1 MKDLNQFSNQLIRW
15 HLRHGRHDLPW
26 QRQRSA
32 YRIWISEIM
41 LQQTQVV
48 TVIDYF
54 QRFIRRFPSLK
65 QLAQASQDEVLAHW
79 SGLGYYARARN
90 LHKAAQHIYQDH
102 NGRFPKKLEMLI
114 TLPGIGRSTA
124 GAILSFAFNAP
135 TAICDGNVKRVLARF
150 FAIDTP
156 KQSSKA
162 IKHFW
167 QLAEQLTPTSK
178 TALYNQAIMDLGAT
192 VCTRT
197 KPQCTQ
203 CPLQA
208 DCQAYQAGNPT
219 AYPVSPKRQTK
230 PTRSITMLLI
240 QANNGQIL
248 LEKRPQ
254 SGIWAGLWS
263 FIESSNTPTT
273 AWLNTQ
279 FGNKMQSH
287 TVHSPIP
294 HEFTHFKLMMHPL
307 HIFLEQPMLTQLSN
321 NPTQWYDFSQI
332 NSLGV
337 PSALKKIIHLIN

>member
-1 MKDLNQFSNQLIRW
+1 MKDSNQFSNQLIRW

-26 QRQRSA
+26 QRQQSA

-54 QRFIRRFPSLK
+54 QRFIRRFPSLR

-90 LHKAAQHIYQDH
+90 LHKAAQRICQDH
-102 NGRFPKKLEMLI
+102 SGRFPKKLETLI
-114 TLPGIGRSTA
+114 SLPGIGRSTA

-156 KQSSKA
+156 KQSTKA

-167 QLAEQLTPTSK
+167 QLAEQLTPTSE

-197 KPQCTQ
+197 KPQCTR

-219 AYPVSPKRQTK
+219 AYPVSLKRQTK
-230 PTRSITMLLI
+230 PVRSITMLLI

-263 FIESSNTPTT
+263 LIESSNTPTA

-279 FGNKMQSH
+279 FGNKLQSH
-287 TVHSPIP
+287 TVHPPIP
-294 HEFTHFKLMMHPL
+294 HEFTHFKLIMHPL
-307 HIFLEQPMLTQLSN
+307 HISLDQPMSTQLSN
-321 NPTQWYDFSQI
+321 NPTQWYDFHKIS
-332 NSLGV
+332 SLGV